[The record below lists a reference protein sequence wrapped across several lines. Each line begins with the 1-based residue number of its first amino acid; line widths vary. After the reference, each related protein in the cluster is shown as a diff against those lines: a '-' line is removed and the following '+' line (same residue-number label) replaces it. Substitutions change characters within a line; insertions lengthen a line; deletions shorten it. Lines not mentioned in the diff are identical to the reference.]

1 MSNPYSAYKKQSV
14 STMTPV
20 EVVIK
25 LYSETERQLAIG
37 VSAIESKDIK
47 KAHESLMKAQEL
59 LGALRGSLDMDIP
72 ISNNLDQLYDF
83 FQRSAANAN
92 LNKDA
97 EHAEELKKIMPR
109 AKWCDTLICVPACNI
124 QTAAKAFKDL
134 RISVITTKR
143 AYDELEADGFLYTVA
158 GKGCFVA
165 EKNLDLIR
173 EQKLKELEDHL
184 DAAVEL
190 AAQCG
195 VSALELMEML
205 RILLKEEEPHV

>member
-47 KAHESLMKAQEL
+47 KAHEALMKAQEL
-59 LGALRGSLDMDIP
+59 IGALRGSLDKDVP
-72 ISNNLDQLYDF
+72 ISKNLDQLYDF

-97 EHAEELKKIMPR
+97 EHAEELKKIISMI
-109 AKWCDTLICVPACNI
+109 A
-124 QTAAKAFKDL
+124 DL
-134 RISVITTKR
+134 RDAFTQISQMT
-143 AYDELEADGFLYTVA
+143 
-158 GKGCFVA
+158 
-165 EKNLDLIR
+165 
-173 EQKLKELEDHL
+173 
-184 DAAVEL
+184 
-190 AAQCG
+190 
-195 VSALELMEML
+195 
-205 RILLKEEEPHV
+205 KEEIEAQAKGHKK